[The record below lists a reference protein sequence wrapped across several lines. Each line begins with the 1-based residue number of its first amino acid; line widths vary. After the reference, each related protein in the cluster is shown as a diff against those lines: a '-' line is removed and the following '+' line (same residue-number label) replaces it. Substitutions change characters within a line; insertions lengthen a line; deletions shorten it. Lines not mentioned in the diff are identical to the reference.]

1 MAWTAPRTWVT
12 AEIVT
17 AALFNTHIRDNF
29 LAADQ
34 HGHDGSAGDGGTSLG
49 SLVKETFTDAAAPA
63 APGAAKTA
71 VYAVS
76 GRPHYR
82 AGAGGSDTQLADA
95 GDLHNENHASR
106 HQPAGADAMAVDAVV
121 GTGSL
126 RTLGTGAQ
134 QGAVGSHTHTPSESN
149 NTSADGATAS
159 HSNSY
164 THTCMSN
171 DTSFSAITDQISRTP
186 GATNRA
192 HFCVGIYWGTN
203 GTAGQ
208 TDFRL
213 MYDAVQKASASHGG
227 TFNLGPRRQLI
238 HFESNPAVS
247 SHTLVL
253 EGKVA
258 DTADRIIGTRIMIEE
273 IQV

>member
-12 AEIVT
+12 AEIIT
-17 AALFNTHIRDNF
+17 AALFNTHIRDTF

-106 HQPAGADAMAVDAVV
+106 HQPAGADAMAVDAVA
-121 GTGSL
+121 GTGGL

-134 QGAVGSHTHTPSESN
+134 QGAVGSHTHTPSSN
-149 NTSADGATAS
+149 NTTKGADNNGAQ
-159 HSNSY
+159 SY
-164 THTCMSN
+164 TNTAMRN
-171 DTSFSAITDQISRTP
+171 DTAFTAITATISRTP
-186 GATNRA
+186 DAANRA
-192 HFCVGIYWGTN
+192 HFCVGVYWGTN
-203 GTAGQ
+203 STAGQ

-213 MYDAVQKASASHGG
+213 MYDAVQKASASHAAS
-227 TFNLGPRRQLI
+227 TNLEPGRSLTHLEADP
-238 HFESNPAVS
+238 SVA
-247 SHTLVL
+247 SHSLVL

-258 DTADRIIGTRIMIEE
+258 DTADRIIGPQIIIEE
-273 IQV
+273 IKV